1 MQLTILN
8 DNILKVSFPNY
19 ETRETR
25 FTIDESLNMKNR
37 QFNYGYMAST
47 KYTFISVTILSC

>member
-8 DNILKVSFPNY
+8 DNILKVSLTNY
-19 ETRETR
+19 EARETR

-37 QFNYGYMAST
+37 QLNYGYG
-47 KYTFISVTILSC
+47 KYKIYIY